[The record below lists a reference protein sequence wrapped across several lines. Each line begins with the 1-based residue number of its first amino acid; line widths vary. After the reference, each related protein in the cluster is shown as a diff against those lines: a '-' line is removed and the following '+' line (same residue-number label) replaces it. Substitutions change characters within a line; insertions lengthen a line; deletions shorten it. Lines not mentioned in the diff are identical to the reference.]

1 MLTVP
6 AASSQETE
14 DGSAAA
20 SSAPAPKDAAEVSQ
34 GQGDSQEHQENSP
47 PAGRDAQQMVCCV
60 QYNLFLDLILVL
72 FLRRKRN
79 KQRRC
84 HQDPFKARLCLEF

>member
-14 DGSAAA
+14 NGSAAA
-20 SSAPAPKDAAEVSQ
+20 SSAPDNDDAAEVSQ
-34 GQGDSQEHQENSP
+34 GQGESQEHQENSP
-47 PAGRDAQQMVCCV
+47 SAGRDAQQMVCCL
-60 QYNLFLDLILVL
+60 QDNLVLDLILVL

-79 KQRRC
+79 EQRRC
-84 HQDPFKARLCLEF
+84 HQDPFKVRLCLEV